1 MNKTLIL
8 NKIINELFGGSKS
21 EFARKLDV
29 KPQTISSWIA
39 RNTFDTELIFA
50 KCENISAEW
59 LLTGEGS
66 MLNTTTLEQPSNT
79 IETPLDSTERSKML
93 DTISTQAHIIE
104 RLQLKIESL
113 ERLLSQNEA

>member
-1 MNKTLIL
+1 
-8 NKIINELFGGSKS
+8 
-21 EFARKLDV
+21 
-29 KPQTISSWIA
+29 
-39 RNTFDTELIFA
+39 
-50 KCENISAEW
+50 
-59 LLTGEGS
+59 